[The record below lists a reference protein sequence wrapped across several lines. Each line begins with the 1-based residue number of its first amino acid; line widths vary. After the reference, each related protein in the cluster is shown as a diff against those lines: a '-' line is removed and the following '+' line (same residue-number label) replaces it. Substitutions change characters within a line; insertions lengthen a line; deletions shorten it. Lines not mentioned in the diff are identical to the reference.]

1 MKLSIDGSLC
11 RGHGRCYTL
20 AEDLLEDDDEGF
32 VTARGQIIDV
42 PDDQVEDARNAGAE
56 VVAVG
61 CPQCTAMLEGVVGD
75 RPEILDIAELVAEAL
90 GDRP

>member
-1 MKLSIDGSLC
+1 MKLSVDGALC

-42 PDDQVEDARNAGAE
+42 PPDQEDDARNAAGS
-56 VVAVG
+56 
-61 CPQCTAMLEGVVGD
+61 CPERAITL
-75 RPEILDIAELVAEAL
+75 IEA
-90 GDRP
+90 